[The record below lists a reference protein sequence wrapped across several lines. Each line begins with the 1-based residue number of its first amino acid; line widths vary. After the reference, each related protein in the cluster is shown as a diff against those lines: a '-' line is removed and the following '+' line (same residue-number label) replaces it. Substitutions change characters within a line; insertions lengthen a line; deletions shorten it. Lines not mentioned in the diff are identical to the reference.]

1 MHDLIILNIMSLR
14 FQGFQAVS
22 LDGDASYEA
31 NEPLIVATGDAEQ
44 EDEEEVHRL
53 EEKAFSVLN
62 SVLLGLLAGFVMQIS
77 MLVARVLVIALSGE
91 DLATKT
97 KTEFVVFG
105 LLWSFFTA
113 IFLCTLVTITYSCV
127 RGRSNKE
134 LLEASVLHICFSMG
148 VCLSWTMTGAFWGM
162 WTQTGYA
169 LAGIVVALVW
179 CKIVMFAAAD
189 ADSKPSSSHQS
200 TAKQVMTADV

>member
-1 MHDLIILNIMSLR
+1 MSLR

-22 LDGDASYEA
+22 VDGDASYEA
-31 NEPLIVATGDAEQ
+31 NELLIVATGDAEG
-44 EDEEEVHRL
+44 DEEEVHRL

-62 SVLLGLLAGFVMQIS
+62 SVLLGLLAGFVIQIS

-91 DLATKT
+91 DLATKS

-127 RGRSNKE
+127 GGRSNKK
-134 LLEASVLHICFSMG
+134 LLEASVLHICFGVG
-148 VCLSWTMTGAFWGM
+148 VCLSWTMTGAF
-162 WTQTGYA
+162 
-169 LAGIVVALVW
+169 
-179 CKIVMFAAAD
+179 
-189 ADSKPSSSHQS
+189 
-200 TAKQVMTADV
+200 